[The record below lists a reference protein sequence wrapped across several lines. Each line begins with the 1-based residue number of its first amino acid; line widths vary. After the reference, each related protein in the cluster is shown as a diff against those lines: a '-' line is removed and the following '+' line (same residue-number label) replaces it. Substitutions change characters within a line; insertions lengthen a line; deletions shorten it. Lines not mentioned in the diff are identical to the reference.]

1 MKIIDYV
8 LTGTSVS
15 NPDGTMPATVTNCAV
30 VSGPGAIISGT
41 FPKSL
46 DFGTKGKVHATLNPA
61 NIQAAR
67 FCLRVVFKIDSNVTT
82 RQNLVESTCL
92 PFSMFIDKAGNA
104 NNFKVV
110 VSVSPKEHGWSGT
123 NTEFFKELKTNNWY
137 TADLMYDTDTLAVF
151 IDGIIISVHAY
162 PFGTILKSAGNQ
174 LFIGTWTDGARNH
187 FGGQIA
193 AVQWYDDEIPPELES
208 QLDERRSH
216 PEWFLSYKQEALN
229 KRLNIGNIL
238 GRYNYDNQAGAYVQ
252 QFASGLIMYN
262 ESVGAAFEM
271 HGAIF
276 LYYINMTN
284 KAELGYLVRDEENT
298 AKAGGRKNI
307 FSKGGLYW
315 SPSTGTFPVTGQ
327 MYINY
332 EQFGESSF
340 IGWPVSAASAVNNGK
355 EQIFQVAR
363 MYFKHGTPSAFEVHG
378 AILAKFLAT
387 GGINVWGYP
396 VTNESDIKNG
406 ASVIGKCSDFENCTI
421 YWSGATGAFEVHG
434 DIRRKYKELN
444 GPLGQMGFPTSDE
457 GNIPGGTGGSR
468 FNTFQNGSILWF
480 GNYSNMYVCQA
491 FKIFLGRIN
500 SKESEGAFMGQN
512 DLYLRAFIR
521 DNGAEILNKRF
532 PNSGDYD
539 GKNIVDINSTL
550 GTTIVPNSPNRNIR
564 FTVDIWES
572 DGGAPFG
579 GGDDHLGTYNKD
591 LNMANAW
598 GMDQN
603 NGIYNTGSF
612 QGLNSITWSVKPQ
625 VNPNLL
631 TTSQKWWGV
640 KNQGTSTISYANYAA
655 AFRDVDSESEWWD
668 LTDWLEKAFY
678 ELVAKGIAGGGNCFG
693 MSVEGIYAYKQRSLF
708 SLPIDRFTNWNTV
721 ANEFNVK
728 HQYQVGAAGIWWF
741 VGEFLSGNTHDPVD
755 VFNETR
761 REFNRGCDP
770 VICIAQNYD
779 FSGKPHC
786 ILPIAWDSS
795 TKPWKITILDPN
807 FKSDPTSPASNIT
820 RTLFVNPD
828 NNTFS
833 YDGGNMYSGGEW
845 SGGRFH
851 YMPYSVTGERPRT
864 PIWDAIVL
872 ILLGTIII
880 LGSDTETVSLVDEN
894 GNDLDAFGP
903 DSINRLK
910 QNKSL
915 DNKFVSVKGFGAK
928 KVASVAIKTKTTS
941 STIKS
946 AKIRVPIV
954 ISKPKGIIASEMYLR
969 TEKTN
974 TRFDQVFPG
983 LDERIKAPNLTLGD
997 MLVNKKFAATF
1008 NRTVT
1013 DKAIVDNLKNRNL
1026 THAINDTELMARLT
1040 PSAAS
1045 AFKDLVTSTSI
1056 GKNFKHQL
1064 RGLNNGQMVYAI
1076 KNKLNEFRLQAAIKA
1091 SETSSIETKDL
1102 GTSSSVVKMF
1112 CNENKT
1118 VKLEINNKLGV
1129 GKDNMKIVIDKIPIA
1144 VGKELNL
1151 NIKPGLSGLDIL
1163 TVADKVNATVS
1174 IETNIGGKLYKSN
1187 YGVDIEGGIRI
1198 RPSTIL
1204 TGNELKV
1211 GKIDNL
1217 FGQFRDSRMIK
1228 KK

>member
-104 NNFKVV
+104 NNFKIV

-123 NTEFFKELKTNNWY
+123 NTEFFKELKTNTWY

-284 KAELGYLVRDEENT
+284 KAELGYLVSDEVNT

-564 FTVDIWES
+564 FTVDVWES

-631 TTSQKWWGV
+631 ATSQKWWGV

-1026 THAINDTELMARLT
+1026 THAINDSELMARLT